1 MNPNDIRLVHR
12 REQLQLRLQATHDTP
27 KAIDDIVGYIV
38 DVGNSKHYTT
48 PDHTTTPRFARSI
61 SSRSI
66 SSAGSKEAAS
76 A

>member
-38 DVGNSKHYTT
+38 AQNTGFCKTQRQLYQSTQYY
-48 PDHTTTPRFARSI
+48 
-61 SSRSI
+61 
-66 SSAGSKEAAS
+66 GY
-76 A
+76 